1 MIRPP
6 LIILAGAAVLAAAIT
21 FWPGEEL
28 DTVAEGLL
36 PASSGPR
43 IAAAGVEEPSSAA
56 RVTRFAAAGAPLS
69 AEAGA
74 AAAPDVPPP
83 PPADALPV
91 LVGVMGK
98 DGGLTGYF
106 SSNGMSVRARR
117 GDSVDGWRVVS
128 LGRRD
133 ARLVKGRRSLKVALF
148 TSRSGPLSPAMAA
161 PERRIVAA
169 PAAGEGAIAPAASAG
184 PPKPRRQRKP
194 LPPLP
199 KGSKG
204 WWSGPPGEPAPP
216 GYTPIPKLTD

>member
-6 LIILAGAAVLAAAIT
+6 LIILAGAAVLAALIT
-21 FWPGEEL
+21 FWPGEEQG
-28 DTVAEGLL
+28 TVAADLL

-56 RVTRFAAAGAPLS
+56 RMTRFAGAGTPVS
-69 AEAGA
+69 AEGA
-74 AAAPDVPPP
+74 AAPADPPPP

-98 DGGLTGYF
+98 DGALTGYF
-106 SSNGMSVRARR
+106 SSNGQSVRARR

-133 ARLVKGRRSLKVALF
+133 ARLVKGRKSLKASLF
-148 TSRSGPLSPAMAA
+148 TARSGPLSPAMTA
-161 PERRIVAA
+161 PERGAFVPA
-169 PAAGEGAIAPAASAG
+169 PPTNPGAIAPAPSTS
-184 PPKPRRQRKP
+184 PPRRPRKP
-194 LPPLP
+194 LPPPP

-204 WWSGPPGEPAPP
+204 WWSGPPGEPVPP
-216 GYTPIPKLTD
+216 GFTPIPKPTD

>member
-6 LIILAGAAVLAAAIT
+6 LIILAGAAVLAALIT
-21 FWPGEEL
+21 FWPGEEQG
-28 DTVAEGLL
+28 TVAAGLL

-56 RVTRFAAAGAPLS
+56 RMTRFAGAGTPVS
-69 AEAGA
+69 AEGA
-74 AAAPDVPPP
+74 AAPAEPPQP

-98 DGGLTGYF
+98 DGALTGYF
-106 SSNGMSVRARR
+106 SFNGLSVRARR

-133 ARLVKGRRSLKVALF
+133 ARLVKGRKSLKASLF
-148 TSRSGPLSPAMAA
+148 TARSGPLSPAMTP
-161 PERRIVAA
+161 PERRTFA
-169 PAAGEGAIAPAASAG
+169 PAPPTDAEAVAPAESTS
-184 PPKPRRQRKP
+184 PPRRQRKP
-194 LPPLP
+194 LPPPP

-204 WWSGPPGEPAPP
+204 WWSGPPGEPVPP
-216 GYTPIPKLTD
+216 GFTPIPKLTD

>member
-6 LIILAGAAVLAAAIT
+6 LIILAGAAVLAALIT
-21 FWPGEEL
+21 FWPGEEQGTIAA
-28 DTVAEGLL
+28 DLL

-56 RVTRFAAAGAPLS
+56 RMTRFAG
-69 AEAGA
+69 GA
-74 AAAPDVPPP
+74 AAPAEPPPP

-98 DGGLTGYF
+98 DGALTGYF
-106 SSNGMSVRARR
+106 SSNGLSVRARR

-133 ARLVKGRRSLKVALF
+133 ARLVKGRKSLTASLF
-148 TSRSGPLSPAMAA
+148 TARSGPLSPAMTA
-161 PERRIVAA
+161 PERRAFVPA
-169 PAAGEGAIAPAASAG
+169 PPTNPGAIAPAPSTS
-184 PPKPRRQRKP
+184 PPRRQRKP
-194 LPPLP
+194 LPPPP

-204 WWSGPPGEPAPP
+204 WWSGPPGEPVPP
-216 GYTPIPKLTD
+216 GFTPIPKLTD